1 MKSLF
6 EPTTQTEILDRIEK
20 VTSSSEA
27 AWGKMNVAQMLAHAA
42 AGLEMAS
49 GMIHPKR
56 VFIGRII
63 GSLFRKN
70 YSNEIPFQQNSPTS
84 MELVTLGQLK
94 DFDLEKQRLLELVM
108 KFSTGGEQ
116 GATKSLHPFFGTLTP
131 REWGIGMYKHL
142 DHHLRQFGV

>member
-131 REWGIGMYKHL
+131 REWGIGIWM
-142 DHHLRQFGV
+142 